1 MSVRKDLCRFLHVPA
16 FSSTTN
22 DSGHPSSIDIE
33 STDFEDNLETGML
46 CTLYNM

>member
-22 DSGHPSSIDIE
+22 DSGHLSSIDIE
-33 STDFEDNLETGML
+33 STDFEDNLEIGML
-46 CTLYNM
+46 CTVYNM